1 MVLRNKDEGDF
12 FMKKRHDSV
21 PVYLAAAVVSV
32 VVLLGA
38 FEALGAYLVYSGA
51 VGERMMRPLVL
62 LAAFMAAF
70 LVVVLFRLRS
80 LSLCAGAVCGAW
92 LVLGL
97 IGIGS
102 FKSVD
107 VKFSAAMLLSLLAGM
122 LLARF
127 VSLRLLKGKKKG
139 RAGRKK
145 K

>member
-1 MVLRNKDEGDF
+1 
-12 FMKKRHDSV
+12 MKKRHGSV

-51 VGERMMRPLVL
+51 VGEGMMRPLVL

-70 LVVVLFRLRS
+70 LVVMLFRFRA
-80 LSLCAGAVCGAW
+80 LSLCAGTVCGAW

-97 IGIGS
+97 IGIGI

-107 VKFSAAMLLSLLAGM
+107 VKFSAAMLLSFLAGM

-127 VSLRLLKGKKKG
+127 VSLSLLKGKKKG